1 MAKATVTRGSLQVL
15 LVLVPGI
22 SLIAW
27 IVALVLPGG
36 GFHLSLPTF
45 LLLAGTI
52 LSALAWVQY
61 TRTISGPY
69 PRILQRGNEISDD
82 LEGLSQA
89 LVKVSTGD
97 LAASVSVQ
105 APPALV
111 VQRGDIFP
119 IAQLFN
125 RLGTAILESVNGFS
139 ALTDPPCQRLCYVGS
154 DSFAEGKMN
163 GDIIGKLTGGQGKI
177 AILVAD
183 IRSVN
188 HALRR
193 KGVLSTL
200 AEKYPGVVAVGT
212 ADTNE
217 NPETTYQRAKEFL
230 LQYRDLKIIYV
241 SEGGTPQEAARA
253 IVDLDRGATTKV
265 VTHDL
270 TAETVPYLER
280 GIIAATL
287 SQAPFAQGYN
297 PVIHLYNHIVAGWEP
312 VAPRLLVNLVSI
324 NPENYRTYWD
334 AQTSGS
340 STSNSVRRANLSTP
354 MERSVA
360 GKFGDRRD
368 ERIKIAVLCVSENG
382 FWTPVAQGA
391 KAAGMDLADRNV
403 QVDLIIPEASKD
415 GILSAATYAPV
426 IEKLV
431 AQQYHGISLPIF
443 DRSLIPVINR
453 AVQLGLTVVTF
464 NSEPVSLREMV
475 VSISNHATKLIDM
488 SQELAASATESGR
501 SNERI
506 NATMEKISQTLQ
518 NQLKEVDQTASEIDT
533 LVSSVEEINSAA
545 ASSADSAKRM
555 AEVSKQDL
563 EALGAM
569 RAHVKDLQKS
579 VALTHSSIEAL
590 QGSVDRIG
598 SIIAAIGDIANQTN
612 VLAINAS
619 IEAARAGDQGK
630 GFSVLAGEIRKLA
643 EQSTRSA
650 GEIDRLIADI
660 RAHVQVAFAET
671 KRVSQEANQ
680 SADTAQ
686 TSETVLEEVYTISQ
700 ENKQKMETIFAA
712 VETLQT
718 FSRKVAQSM
727 RTLAETNKSS
737 AGAIGEIVA
746 STTEMTAQAMDVA
759 KTAHGLSEL
768 AKGQQVLLSQF
779 RLDGSTHD
787 QGRK

>member
-1 MAKATVTRGSLQVL
+1 
-15 LVLVPGI
+15 
-22 SLIAW
+22 
-27 IVALVLPGG
+27 
-36 GFHLSLPTF
+36 
-45 LLLAGTI
+45 
-52 LSALAWVQY
+52 
-61 TRTISGPY
+61 
-69 PRILQRGNEISDD
+69 
-82 LEGLSQA
+82 
-89 LVKVSTGD
+89 
-97 LAASVSVQ
+97 
-105 APPALV
+105 
-111 VQRGDIFP
+111 
-119 IAQLFN
+119 
-125 RLGTAILESVNGFS
+125 
-139 ALTDPPCQRLCYVGS
+139 
-154 DSFAEGKMN
+154 MN

-200 AEKYPGVVAVGT
+200 AEKYPGVVTVGT

-217 NPETTYQRAKEFL
+217 NTETTYQRTKEFL
-230 LQYRDLKIIYV
+230 LQHRDLKIIYV
-241 SEGGTPQEAARA
+241 SEGGTPQAAAQA

-270 TAETVPYLER
+270 TAETIPYLER

-324 NPENYRTYWD
+324 NRENYRTYWE
-334 AQTSGS
+334 AQTGGN
-340 STSNSVRRANLSTP
+340 STSSVRQGHVSTP
-354 MERSVA
+354 MERSTSGNSRV
-360 GKFGDRRD
+360 GRD

-391 KAAGMDLADRNV
+391 KAAGLDLADKNV

-415 GILSAATYAPV
+415 GILSAGTYAPV
-426 IEKLV
+426 IERLI
-431 AQQYHGISLPIF
+431 AQKYHGISLPVF

-453 AVQLGLTVVTF
+453 AVAAGLTVATF
-464 NSEPVSLREMV
+464 NSEPLSLREMV

-518 NQLKEVDQTASEIDT
+518 NQLKEVDQTSSEIDT
-533 LVSSVEEINSAA
+533 LVSSVEEINTAA
-545 ASSADSAKRM
+545 AASADSAKRM

-590 QGSVDRIG
+590 QSSVDRIG

-643 EQSTRSA
+643 EQSTHSA

-671 KRVSQEANQ
+671 KRVSQEADR
-680 SADTAQ
+680 SAETAQ
-686 TSETVLEEVYTISQ
+686 TSETVLGEVYTISQ
-700 ENKQKMETIFAA
+700 ENKEKMETIFSA
-712 VETLQT
+712 VKTLQT

-759 KTAHGLSEL
+759 KTAHGLSDL

-779 RLDGSTHD
+779 RLGGEGQENRIT
-787 QGRK
+787 GK